1 MRETSHQ
8 AFARADGGQ
17 WAVPVITGLG
27 GPAFH
32 ATLLAGLRDLVGADH
47 VTDLSYDRAGG
58 LGQCSAASL
67 LNQSMIEWTTNLYV
81 NGSFYRRDPNYQM
94 LCGMAGQRRRSE
106 DLIVETLCPEG
117 IPDAEYRR
125 LLFERPGFASK
136 ISVIGARDDGVCYIN
151 LYFSR
156 RHGAGVEDLLRG
168 CAPLLIALSR
178 RHRELR
184 CPVEPACAGAESWA
198 SGFSLREIQVAG
210 LLRRG
215 HTAKQVGRELGL
227 SPATVVTYKN
237 RIFKKC
243 QVASLKEFLLKTP
256 SPAAQERI
264 GLSC

>member
-1 MRETSHQ
+1 MASATSTC
-8 AFARADGGQ
+8 
-17 WAVPVITGLG
+17 I
-27 GPAFH
+27 
-32 ATLLAGLRDLVGADH
+32 
-47 VTDLSYDRAGG
+47 
-58 LGQCSAASL
+58 
-67 LNQSMIEWTTNLYV
+67 
-81 NGSFYRRDPNYQM
+81 
-94 LCGMAGQRRRSE
+94 
-106 DLIVETLCPEG
+106 
-117 IPDAEYRR
+117 
-125 LLFERPGFASK
+125 
-136 ISVIGARDDGVCYIN
+136 
-151 LYFSR
+151 SR

>member
-184 CPVEPACAGAESWA
+184 CRSNRHAPGP
-198 SGFSLREIQVAG
+198 RAG
-210 LLRRG
+210 LRG
-215 HTAKQVGRELGL
+215 FH
-227 SPATVVTYKN
+227 
-237 RIFKKC
+237 
-243 QVASLKEFLLKTP
+243 
-256 SPAAQERI
+256 
-264 GLSC
+264 

>member
-1 MRETSHQ
+1 
-8 AFARADGGQ
+8 
-17 WAVPVITGLG
+17 
-27 GPAFH
+27 
-32 ATLLAGLRDLVGADH
+32 
-47 VTDLSYDRAGG
+47 
-58 LGQCSAASL
+58 
-67 LNQSMIEWTTNLYV
+67 
-81 NGSFYRRDPNYQM
+81 M

-184 CPVEPACAGAESWA
+184 CRSNRHAPGP
-198 SGFSLREIQVAG
+198 RAG
-210 LLRRG
+210 LRG
-215 HTAKQVGRELGL
+215 FH
-227 SPATVVTYKN
+227 
-237 RIFKKC
+237 
-243 QVASLKEFLLKTP
+243 
-256 SPAAQERI
+256 
-264 GLSC
+264 